1 VGALQRW
8 ILGGCGAL
16 LLLAA
21 WVVASA
27 LAGSELIVPP
37 PTRVLALLAEQLITD
52 RFWIAVG
59 GTVLRVLAGFS
70 ISLALSVLMGVLS
83 GLSESARALL
93 RPLLVTIQSVP
104 VLAVILILLIWFGSA
119 LVPVV
124 TAVLMTLPVMTEAVI
139 GGVRGVD
146 RRLLEMAALY
156 RVAPR
161 SVLWKIQLPAVVP
174 PLLSGAAA
182 SLGLTWK
189 VVIAAEILAQ
199 PVRAV
204 GTEMQGARV
213 ILDTA
218 SVFSWTI
225 AAVLLSGLTQALFRL
240 AARRWSFNGHRVA

>member
-1 VGALQRW
+1 
-8 ILGGCGAL
+8 
-16 LLLAA
+16 
-21 WVVASA
+21 
-27 LAGSELIVPP
+27 
-37 PTRVLALLAEQLITD
+37 
-52 RFWIAVG
+52 
-59 GTVLRVLAGFS
+59 
-70 ISLALSVLMGVLS
+70 
-83 GLSESARALL
+83 
-93 RPLLVTIQSVP
+93 
-104 VLAVILILLIWFGSA
+104 
-119 LVPVV
+119 
-124 TAVLMTLPVMTEAVI
+124 MTLPVMTEAVI